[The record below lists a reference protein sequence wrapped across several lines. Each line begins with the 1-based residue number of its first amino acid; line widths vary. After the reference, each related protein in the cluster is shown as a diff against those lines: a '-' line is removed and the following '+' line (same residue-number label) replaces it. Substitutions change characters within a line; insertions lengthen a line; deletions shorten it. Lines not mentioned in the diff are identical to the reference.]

1 MLILIT
7 LFVVIGGILAVSLNA
22 DTFSPGK
29 LFLTFYVLFHAG
41 AVVDPPP
48 TMALYLMAVPLAV
61 GIGVIVYEG
70 VRVQY
75 LPPVRQLVSAETEA
89 STTFA
94 TPLFFWLLSLPA
106 VFAQL
111 YMIDQFGGLTGYVS
125 SVSTRVVD
133 WSGYGWARILIT
145 MMSAINVAFFATGLM
160 RRRNARW
167 WAAFAAHLAFVL
179 LIGFLSGSRS
189 GMLNVLALLVICL
202 HYLRRPIGVGLGA
215 GLVIALAVAASV
227 LGVARNGFSYQNGEL
242 TTGLSTTGQSFSF
255 NSFSYGVDP
264 LELLVSAHEL
274 TLAHGSTFLSLFTNP
289 IPRSIYPDKPDTGG
303 VFFTKNYAGD
313 AWEGLSNLTPTFLGE
328 WIINFGWTIG
338 IIGFFLSYALILFA
352 IVRRYERLLRN
363 PDRPRDAV
371 FAIDVVIYIHVLW
384 SAVGLMIGEVT
395 NLAVALVLS
404 QLLPLVLMR
413 QILKVSG
420 RTRRT
425 GQFNRSRDP
434 TAMGASQ

>member
-125 SVSTRVVD
+125 S
-133 WSGYGWARILIT
+133 
-145 MMSAINVAFFATGLM
+145 
-160 RRRNARW
+160 
-167 WAAFAAHLAFVL
+167 
-179 LIGFLSGSRS
+179 
-189 GMLNVLALLVICL
+189 
-202 HYLRRPIGVGLGA
+202 
-215 GLVIALAVAASV
+215 
-227 LGVARNGFSYQNGEL
+227 
-242 TTGLSTTGQSFSF
+242 
-255 NSFSYGVDP
+255 
-264 LELLVSAHEL
+264 
-274 TLAHGSTFLSLFTNP
+274 
-289 IPRSIYPDKPDTGG
+289 
-303 VFFTKNYAGD
+303 
-313 AWEGLSNLTPTFLGE
+313 
-328 WIINFGWTIG
+328 
-338 IIGFFLSYALILFA
+338 
-352 IVRRYERLLRN
+352 
-363 PDRPRDAV
+363 
-371 FAIDVVIYIHVLW
+371 
-384 SAVGLMIGEVT
+384 
-395 NLAVALVLS
+395 
-404 QLLPLVLMR
+404 
-413 QILKVSG
+413 
-420 RTRRT
+420 
-425 GQFNRSRDP
+425 
-434 TAMGASQ
+434 